1 MNDSLDLRKRIIKMR
16 ESNNLVVTSSDN
28 LDKNLSSRNYLCG
41 DDYNISDIAVQ
52 AWYGNVVLGNA
63 YDAAEF
69 LDVTS
74 YKNII
79 RWAKEIQERPAYKR
93 GSKVN
98 RPWGPKENQVAERH
112 DASDIK

>member
-1 MNDSLDLRKRIIKMR
+1 MIIRKVLARELLDSR
-16 ESNNLVVTSSDN
+16 
-28 LDKNLSSRNYLCG
+28 
-41 DDYNISDIAVQ
+41 
-52 AWYGNVVLGNA
+52 GNPTIEVDVILENGSIGRSIVPSGASTGA
-63 YDAAEF
+63 YEAAEF

-74 YKNII
+74 YKNVI

-98 RPWGPKENQVAERH
+98 RPWGPKETQVAERH